1 MGAAVLSD
9 IQLIEQRIE
18 AIEKFI
24 DKQEANNKRVWE
36 RIDKQSQ
43 DMVRLQV
50 LMEGIGKTLD
60 EVKIV
65 LTTLGKD
72 QNKQISKWEAFY
84 QKAFWV
90 VVGAAFSY
98 FTYKSSIGH

>member
-1 MGAAVLSD
+1 MGD

-50 LMEGIGKTLD
+50 LMENIGKTLD
-60 EVKIV
+60 ELKIS
-65 LTTLGKD
+65 LNTLGKD
-72 QNKQISKWEAFY
+72 QKSQSSKWEAFY

-90 VVGAAFSY
+90 IIGAAFSY